1 MKAMVYDKAL
11 PARLA
16 LREVEDPVPQ
26 RGEVLIRIYASS
38 INAADY
44 RSMRLGIV
52 PKSGIYGADVAGTV
66 VKCGADTSRFAVGD
80 EVLGDLADS
89 GFGGFAEFVAAPEAL
104 LSKKPAGVS
113 FETAAAV
120 PLAGGTA
127 LQAIR
132 LAGDL
137 AGKRVLIIGAS
148 GGVGSFALQLAKING
163 AVVTAVT
170 STRNLDQARALGA
183 DYVCD
188 YMKENPLAKRA
199 QYDRILVMHGDRR
212 MRDLR
217 FALATGGIAVI
228 VGGALKRV
236 IQASLFGG
244 LYSTGG
250 KRIRVLSAKPD
261 AKNTAELMRLVETG
275 AIKPVIEKVV
285 PLHEMA
291 QAFAHV
297 AGGHAGGKVVVR
309 VASPA

>member
-26 RGEVLIRIYASS
+26 RGEVLIRVYASS

-52 PKSGIYGADVAGTV
+52 PKNGIYGADVAGTV
-66 VKCGADTSRFAVGD
+66 VRCGADTSRFAVGD

-89 GFGGFAEFVAAPEAL
+89 GFGGFAELVAAPEAL

-188 YMKENPLAKRA
+188 YTKENPLAKRA
-199 QYDRILVMHGDRR
+199 QYDRIFVMHGDRR

-236 IQASLFGG
+236 IQASLLGG

-250 KRIRVLSAKPD
+250 KRICVLSAKPD

-275 AIKPVIEKVV
+275 AIKPVIERVV

-297 AGGHAGGKVVVR
+297 ADGHAGGKVVVR
-309 VASPA
+309 VA

>member
-26 RGEVLIRIYASS
+26 RGEVLIRVYASS

-52 PKSGIYGADVAGTV
+52 PKNGIYGADVAGTV
-66 VKCGADTSRFAVGD
+66 VRCGADTSRFAVGD

-89 GFGGFAEFVAAPEAL
+89 GFGGFAELVAAPEAL

-188 YMKENPLAKRA
+188 YTKENPLAKRA
-199 QYDRILVMHGDRR
+199 QYDRIFVMHGDRR

-236 IQASLFGG
+236 IQASLLGG

-250 KRIRVLSAKPD
+250 KRICVLSAKPD

-275 AIKPVIEKVV
+275 AIKPVIERVV

-297 AGGHAGGKVVVR
+297 ARGHAGGKVVVR
-309 VASPA
+309 VA

>member
-26 RGEVLIRIYASS
+26 RGEVLIRVYASS

-52 PKSGIYGADVAGTV
+52 PKNGIYGADVAGTV
-66 VKCGADTSRFAVGD
+66 VRCGADTSRFAVGD

-113 FETAAAV
+113 FETAAPV

-188 YMKENPLAKRA
+188 YTKENPLAKRA
-199 QYDRILVMHGDRR
+199 QYDRIFVMHGDRR

-236 IQASLFGG
+236 IQASLLGG

-250 KRIRVLSAKPD
+250 KRICVLSAKPD

-275 AIKPVIEKVV
+275 AIKPVIERVV

-297 AGGHAGGKVVVR
+297 ARGHAGGKVVVR
-309 VASPA
+309 VA

>member
-26 RGEVLIRIYASS
+26 RGEVLIRVYASS

-52 PKSGIYGADVAGTV
+52 PKNGIYGADVAGTV
-66 VKCGADTSRFAVGD
+66 VRCGADTSRFAVGD

-132 LAGDL
+132 LAVDL

-188 YMKENPLAKRA
+188 YTKENPLAKRA
-199 QYDRILVMHGDRR
+199 QYDRIFVMHGDRR

-250 KRIRVLSAKPD
+250 KRICVLSAKPD

-275 AIKPVIEKVV
+275 AIKPVIERVV

-297 AGGHAGGKVVVR
+297 ALGHAGGKVVVR
-309 VASPA
+309 VA

>member
-26 RGEVLIRIYASS
+26 RGEVLIRVYASS

-52 PKSGIYGADVAGTV
+52 PKNGIYGADVAGTV
-66 VKCGADTSRFAVGD
+66 VRCGADTSRFAVGD

-188 YMKENPLAKRA
+188 YTKENPLAKRA
-199 QYDRILVMHGDRR
+199 QYDRIFVMHGDRR

-236 IQASLFGG
+236 IQASLLGG

-250 KRIRVLSAKPD
+250 KRICVLSAKPD

-275 AIKPVIEKVV
+275 AIKPVIERVV

-297 AGGHAGGKVVVR
+297 ARGHAGGKVVVR
-309 VASPA
+309 VA